1 MFFKL
6 ATGGQYYDDQ
16 MQIDERVREQIPENV
31 ELVYWD
37 YYSTQK
43 PHYDGM
49 LHAHQKLKESTRFA
63 GGLWKWTGY
72 APHNGYSMEITK
84 AALASC
90 REHGVQDV
98 FFTMWGDD
106 GGECSPFTLLPSL
119 FYASELAKGI
129 EDDAAIREAFAQC
142 FGVAFDDFMQLDLPE
157 RRNAL
162 TDGYRNL
169 DKLLLYSDPFMV
181 MMDKTVL
188 PGEVRSSASARSIWN
203 RWQICRSGGICLRHS
218 ARCAGCTLR

>member
-1 MFFKL
+1 MIARGRYYTQHGDCDRLQLLLRHLKHVCAIGEKYGFRFLIWSDMFFKL

-142 FGVAFDDFMQLDLPE
+142 FGVAFDDFMQLDLPGT
-157 RRNAL
+157 RKRAY
-162 TDGYRNL
+162 GRIP
-169 DKLLLYSDPFMV
+169 K
-181 MMDKTVL
+181 
-188 PGEVRSSASARSIWN
+188 
-203 RWQICRSGGICLRHS
+203 SG
-218 ARCAGCTLR
+218 